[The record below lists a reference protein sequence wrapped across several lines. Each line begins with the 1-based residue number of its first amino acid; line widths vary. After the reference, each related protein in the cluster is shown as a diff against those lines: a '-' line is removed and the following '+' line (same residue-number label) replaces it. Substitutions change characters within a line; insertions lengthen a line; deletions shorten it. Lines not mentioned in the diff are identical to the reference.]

1 MVTLDDIR
9 VARQRIGPH
18 VHRTPLWRSRAL
30 SELLHRDVFLKAE
43 LLQKTGSFKPRGM
56 LNKLHTLD
64 EAQRRAGVITFSAGN
79 AAQGLAYAA
88 GILGIRATVVMPGHA
103 SPTKAQATREY
114 GGEVILHGTA
124 AECFDM
130 CMRLVRERGLTFISS
145 FDDEALMAGHG
156 SIGLEILEDL
166 PDVGAVMVGVG
177 GGGLI
182 GGITRA
188 LRSQGS
194 PARIVGV
201 EPEGAPKMYR
211 SLEAGKAVKLDQVKT
226 IADGLGAPFAGELTY
241 AVVRDEVD
249 RVVLVTDE
257 QIRQAMRL
265 ILERCKLMAEPAGAA
280 PLAGLMAHDLGLPPA
295 AKVVCVVSG
304 GNIDIDRLKDLL

>member
-64 EAQRRAGVITFSAGN
+64 EGQRRAGVITFSAGN

-145 FDDEALMAGHG
+145 FDDETLMAGRG
-156 SIGLEILEDL
+156 SIGHPPSHAI
-166 PDVGAVMVGVG
+166 
-177 GGGLI
+177 
-182 GGITRA
+182 RNH
-188 LRSQGS
+188 
-194 PARIVGV
+194 
-201 EPEGAPKMYR
+201 
-211 SLEAGKAVKLDQVKT
+211 
-226 IADGLGAPFAGELTY
+226 F
-241 AVVRDEVD
+241 D
-249 RVVLVTDE
+249 RVPRRSWGTNPSRRESGVAT
-257 QIRQAMRL
+257 A
-265 ILERCKLMAEPAGAA
+265 
-280 PLAGLMAHDLGLPPA
+280 
-295 AKVVCVVSG
+295 G
-304 GNIDIDRLKDLL
+304 GNRLVSPR

>member
-1 MVTLDDIR
+1 MITLDDVR
-9 VARQRIGPH
+9 AAQRRIAPH
-18 VHRTPLWRSRAL
+18 VHRTPLWHSRAL
-30 SELLHRDVFLKAE
+30 SALLGCEVFLKAE
-43 LLQKTGSFKPRGM
+43 LFQKTGSFKPRGM
-56 LNKLHTLD
+56 LNKLATLD

-103 SPTKAQATREY
+103 SPTKAQATRDY

-124 AECFDM
+124 AECFEM
-130 CMRLVRERGLTFISS
+130 CMTLVRERGLTFISS

-166 PDVGAVMVGVG
+166 PDVDAVVVGVG

-188 LRSQGS
+188 LRGRGS
-194 PARIVGV
+194 AARIVGV
-201 EPEGAPKMYR
+201 EPEGAPKMAR
-211 SLEAGKAVKLDQVKT
+211 SLQEGKPVRLDAVRT

-241 AVVRDEVD
+241 AVVKAEVE

-280 PLAGLMAHDLGLPPA
+280 PLAGLMSHDLGLA
-295 AKVVCVVSG
+295 RGARVVCVVSG
-304 GNIDIDRLKDLL
+304 GNVDLGRLKELL

>member
-1 MVTLDDIR
+1 MITLDDIR
-9 VARQRIGPH
+9 TARERIAPH
-18 VHRTPLWRSRAL
+18 VHRTPLWHSRAL
-30 SELLHRDVFLKAE
+30 SGLLKREVFLKAE
-43 LLQKTGSFKPRGM
+43 LFQKTGSFKPRGM
-56 LNKLHTLD
+56 LNKLHTLN

-88 GILGIRATVVMPGHA
+88 GILGIKATVVMPRHA

-114 GGEVILHGTA
+114 GGEVVLHGTA
-124 AECFDM
+124 AECFEM
-130 CMRLVRERGLTFISS
+130 CMTLVQERGLTFISS

-166 PDVGAVMVGVG
+166 PDVDAVLVGVG

-188 LRSQGS
+188 LRAQGS
-194 PARIVGV
+194 TARIVGV

-211 SLEAGKAVKLDQVKT
+211 SLREGKAVRLDAVRT

-241 AVVRDEVD
+241 AVVKEEVE
-249 RVVLVTDE
+249 RVVLVGDE

-265 ILERCKLMAEPAGAA
+265 ILERCKLVAEPAGAA
-280 PLAGLMAHDLGLPPA
+280 PLAGLMVHDLGLAPG

-304 GNIDIDRLKDLL
+304 GNVDLDRLKELL